1 MVESSDLERVN
12 AFDDDDDVTASYRER
27 EREREISFFQN
38 LKSLVISY
46 IYIYSVIESSNFE
59 KSSRTLIYSQRCPV
73 IY

>member
-1 MVESSDLERVN
+1 VVESSDLERVN
-12 AFDDDDDVTASYRER
+12 AFDDDDDDVILGLHT
-27 EREREISFFQN
+27 EREISFFQN